1 MLRTAPVT
9 RAYDTLRRLCDALCR
24 VQTPIRIIRSL
35 AWDRSVHEQFLL
47 KRGREL
53 PRPTYPPLG
62 FDPAA
67 KIREVRDLRR
77 RIRGANG
84 AEELLR
90 GVCDQTI
97 ATIRL
102 LSSRGTKNFYRY
114 SVELFGHPRDEFA
127 EASDEELQNLEIAR
141 YWASR
146 PRARKERPTLTAA
159 ECASRIRSI
168 VRPIFGDSCEVKISH
183 GLAAYAAAGP
193 RSIAVRADARFTP
206 RQARALAHHE
216 GLWHVLTAR
225 NGTAQPILTVLSS
238 GLRGHTESQEG
249 GGIVSEYLTGNV
261 TNDRFIELAE
271 RTLAIDRAARGADYV
286 DVWRDL
292 ASRWGEEKA
301 CHLAERVFRGGV
313 LTGGAPFTKDAV
325 YQRGY
330 CRVYNFLRA
339 ALDRR
344 DEDLVLAFFA
354 GKMSV
359 DDAPTVRALMHEG
372 IVARPKFLPEWW
384 RKRDRLFAQ
393 VTHSVT
399 LNRFSMMGVKEFYAE
414 RHRTAASR

>member
-1 MLRTAPVT
+1 VAKAHESLRSV
-9 RAYDTLRRLCDALCR
+9 CDALCR
-24 VQTPIRIIRSL
+24 VQRPIRVIRSL
-35 AWDRSVHEQFLL
+35 AWDRSVHERFLL
-47 KRGREL
+47 KRGTEL
-53 PRPTYPPLG
+53 PQPSYPPLG
-62 FDPAA
+62 FDPD
-67 KIREVRDLRR
+67 KTLRELKDLRK

-84 AEELLR
+84 AEDLLR
-90 GVCDQTI
+90 GVCDQAA
-97 ATIRL
+97 ATVRL
-102 LSSRGTKNFYRY
+102 LASRGTKEFYRY

-127 EASDEELQNLEIAR
+127 ESSDEDLENLEIAR

-146 PRARKERPTLTAA
+146 PRARKERATLNAEQCAA
-159 ECASRIRSI
+159 RIRAI
-168 VRPIFGDSCEVKISH
+168 VQPILGESCEVKLSS

-225 NGTAQPILTVLSS
+225 NGAAQPILSVLSS

-271 RTLAIDRAARGADYV
+271 RTLAIDRAARGADYLE
-286 DVWRDL
+286 VWRDL

-339 ALDRR
+339 ALDRS

-372 IVARPKFLPEWW
+372 IVARPKFVPEWW
-384 RKRDRLFAQ
+384 RKRGPLLAQ
-393 VTHSVT
+393 MTHSVT

-414 RHRTAASR
+414 RHRSAASR

>member
-1 MLRTAPVT
+1 VT
-9 RAYDTLRRLCDALCR
+9 NSHETIRSFCDALCR
-24 VQTPIRIIRSL
+24 IQRPIRIIRSL
-35 AWDRSVHEQFLL
+35 AWDRSVHERFLL

-53 PRPTYPPLG
+53 PHPTYPPLG
-62 FDPAA
+62 FEPAA
-67 KIREVRDLRR
+67 KMRELRDLRR
-77 RIRGANG
+77 RIRGTNP
-84 AEELLR
+84 AEDLLR
-90 GVCDQTI
+90 GACDQSI
-97 ATIRL
+97 ASVRL
-102 LSSRGTKNFYRY
+102 VAARGTKEFYRH

-127 EASDEELQNLEIAR
+127 ESSDEDLQNLEIAR

-146 PRARKERPTLTAA
+146 PRARQERASLTA
-159 ECASRIRSI
+159 EQCAARIRAI
-168 VRPIFGDSCEVKISH
+168 VRPILGDSCEVKLSH

-225 NGTAQPILTVLSS
+225 NGASQPIFTVLSS

-249 GGIVSEYLTGNV
+249 GGIVSEFLTGNV
-261 TNDRFIELAE
+261 SNDRFIELAE
-271 RTLAIDRAARGADYV
+271 RTLAIDRAARGADYL

-292 ASRWGEEKA
+292 ASRWGEQKA

-313 LTGGAPFTKDAV
+313 LTGGSPFTKDAV

-330 CRVYNFLRA
+330 CRVFNFLRA

-359 DDAPTVRALMHEG
+359 DDAPTVRALMQEG
-372 IVARPKFLPEWW
+372 IVARPKFVPEWW
-384 RKRDRLFAQ
+384 RSRDRLFAV